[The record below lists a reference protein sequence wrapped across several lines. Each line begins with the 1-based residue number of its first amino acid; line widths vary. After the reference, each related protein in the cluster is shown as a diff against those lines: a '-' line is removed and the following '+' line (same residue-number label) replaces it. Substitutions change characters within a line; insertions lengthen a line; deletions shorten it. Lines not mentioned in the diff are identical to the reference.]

1 MPRPSSQSPGSPS
14 SFIRT
19 HEQSL
24 VPAGTSTGLPL
35 TARRVRR
42 LEETLLALLA
52 RWGYQEI
59 IPPTFEY
66 LDVLSAGLEPEVIEN
81 CYKFADRT
89 TGRILLLRPD
99 VTAQI
104 ARIVAM
110 GMLGPDLPLRL
121 CYRTTVFRYEPEH
134 AGRDRE
140 IFQVGAELIG
150 MDDVSTDG
158 EILALMVECLQ
169 ELGLPAFRIS
179 LGHVGFFKGLLARTG
194 MSLEGRK
201 RAEQAAARK
210 DLPRL
215 EEILRAERLPN
226 KEARAI
232 LEAPGLYGREEVLK
246 RGRALAGGH
255 RELEAALERL
265 TQVYRLLVA
274 NGMKEHLVL
283 DLGEFRGFDYYDGI
297 AFDVFAQ
304 GVGYE
309 LGGGGRYNHLIGR
322 FGRAVPSTGFAFD
335 VDRLFQALEGL
346 EEGVPQVQADV
357 LVSAPGGA
365 ADRLFHVAHLLR
377 AAGFRVVQGRRRARG
392 ADSLERAV
400 EEGRRV
406 AARAVVMLALP
417 GIAPDEAL
425 VVGDP
430 TSGLDPQGK
439 GTPRRGARKGRAAGP
454 GGQPVKIKELPSWM
468 GRTFGRVRPAGIRAD
483 DAARSF
489 RA

>member
-1 MPRPSSQSPGSPS
+1 M
-14 SFIRT
+14 
-19 HEQSL
+19 
-24 VPAGTSTGLPL
+24 PAGTSTGLPL

-42 LEETLLALLA
+42 LEKTLLAALA
-52 RWGYQEI
+52 RWGYQEV

-81 CYKFADRT
+81 CYKFTDRT

-110 GMLGPDLPLRL
+110 GMLGPELPLRL

-150 MDDVSTDG
+150 VDDVSTDG

-169 ELGLPAFRIS
+169 ELGLSDFRIS

-194 MSLEGRK
+194 MSWEGRK

-309 LGGGGRYNHLIGR
+309 LGGGGRYNHLIGQ
-322 FGRAVPSTGFAFD
+322 FGRAIPSTGFAFN
-335 VDRLFQALEGL
+335 VDRLFQAVEGL
-346 EEGVPQVQADV
+346 DDGMPRAQADV

-365 ADRLFHVAHLLR
+365 ADQLFQVSHLVR
-377 AAGFRVVQGRRRARG
+377 AAGFRVVQGKLRARG
-392 ADSLERAV
+392 SDPIRTAV
-400 EEGRRV
+400 EEGHRMEV
-406 AARAVVMLALP
+406 RAVVILGVP
-417 GIAPDEAL
+417 RTGRDEAL
-425 VVGDP
+425 VVDHP
-430 TSGLDPQGK
+430 TTGLAARGK
-439 GTPRRGARKGRAAGP
+439 GTPRRGLQKGRSATPIGRRL
-454 GGQPVKIKELPSWM
+454 KIKELSSWL
-468 GRTFGRVRPAGIRAD
+468 GRTVEQVRPVGIKGR
-483 DAARSF
+483 
-489 RA
+489 

>member
-1 MPRPSSQSPGSPS
+1 MHTRE
-14 SFIRT
+14 R
-19 HEQSL
+19 SL
-24 VPAGTSTGLPL
+24 VPTGTSTGLPL

-42 LEETLLALLA
+42 LEETLLAALA

-89 TGRILLLRPD
+89 TGRIVLLRPD
-99 VTAQI
+99 VTAQM

-150 MDDVSTDG
+150 VDDVATDG

-169 ELGLPAFRIS
+169 ELGLPDFRIS

-194 MSLEGRK
+194 MSREGRR

-210 DLPRL
+210 DLPGL

-274 NGMKEHLVL
+274 NGMKEYLVL

-297 AFDVFAQ
+297 AFDVFTR

-309 LGGGGRYNHLIGR
+309 LGGGGRYDHLIGR

-335 VDRLFQALEGL
+335 VDRLFQAVEGL
-346 EEGVPQVQADV
+346 EEGMPQAQADV
-357 LVSAPGGA
+357 LVSVPGGA
-365 ADRLFHVAHLLR
+365 ADRLFQVARVLR
-377 AAGFRVVQGRRRARG
+377 AAGFRVVQGKLRARG
-392 ADSLERAV
+392 SDSVQTAV
-400 EEGRRV
+400 EEGRRI
-406 AARAVVMLALP
+406 AARAVVILGLP
-417 GIAPDEAL
+417 RSAQDEAL
-425 VVGDP
+425 VVGHP
-430 TSGLDPQGK
+430 ATGLAVQGS
-439 GTPRRGARKGRAAGP
+439 GTPRKSLRKGRSAE
-454 GGQPVKIKELPSWM
+454 PVGRQVKLKELASWL
-468 GRTFGRVRPAGIRAD
+468 GRPFERARPAGTQR
-483 DAARSF
+483 R
-489 RA
+489 